1 MKKRLIILVALVGSF
16 LLPFSAASDPL
27 EDTVTYRQGILFGI
41 GWNVGAM
48 GAMVKGDVSFD
59 RDKFVFLAQRTSV
72 LIPMVLEGFKL
83 ETKEIESNTKSNAW
97 SNLSD
102 FEERFSTLSK
112 GAEELVRIAEVGTES
127 EIKKQFGVTAKQCKG
142 CHDKYKKSN

>member
-1 MKKRLIILVALVGSF
+1 MKKRLIILVALVGSVIF
-16 LLPFSAASDPL
+16 PLTGISDPL

-48 GAMVKGDVSFD
+48 GAMVKGEMSFD
-59 RDKFVFLAQRTSV
+59 KDKFAFLAQRTSV

-83 ETKEIESNTKSNAW
+83 ETKEIESNAKTNVW

-102 FEERFSTLSK
+102 FEERFTTLSK
-112 GAEELVRIAEVGTES
+112 GAEELVRIAEVGAES
-127 EIKKQFGVTAKQCKG
+127 EVKKQFGILAKQCKD